1 MRSFGITIDSARKEN
16 KAMLMGFIRDAPAT
30 IFVPTCRNIPQQLA
44 SASLNPKARRPYE
57 TETPTAVMGT
67 ASRIALVALRVWQLI
82 CSIIVVG
89 ILARFLHVL
98 SEAGATRDGRV
109 IYGIIIASISIVF
122 AIVFIAPLLYSFLP
136 FPVDFALF
144 IMWLVLFCLLITVSF
159 PH

>member
-1 MRSFGITIDSARKEN
+1 
-16 KAMLMGFIRDAPAT
+16 MGA
-30 IFVPTCRNIPQQLA
+30 
-44 SASLNPKARRPYE
+44 
-57 TETPTAVMGT
+57 
-67 ASRIALVALRVWQLI
+67 ASRIALVVLRVWQLI

-89 ILARFLHVL
+89 ILARFLDDL

-122 AIVFIAPLLYSFLP
+122 AIVFIAPFLYSFLP

-159 PH
+159 PHNMTRPQD